1 MGAGRRPGDIRPPPV
16 RVTVPSIGVASRV
29 LRVERNAKT
38 RFPTDDVYL
47 STLQPTLRLVTCG
60 GAFDP
65 ASGHYADNVVVF
77 ASLAG

>member
-1 MGAGRRPGDIRPPPV
+1 MHIDRTDGTV
-16 RVTVPSIGVASRV
+16 VTFVVD
-29 LRVERNAKT
+29 RVERHAKT
-38 RFPTDDVYL
+38 RFPTDDVYQL
-47 STLQPTLRLVTCG
+47 TLQPTLRLVTCG

>member
-1 MGAGRRPGDIRPPPV
+1 MPCAP
-16 RVTVPSIGVASRV
+16 RVSVVEAHAVEQGETGVSSSS
-29 LRVERNAKT
+29 KT
-38 RFPTDDVYL
+38 RVPTDDVYL
-47 STLQPTLRLVTCG
+47 PTLQPTRRLVTCG